1 MKNLLKYLFLLLPLF
16 LFINCSEYNKIV
28 KGTDYPLKYEK
39 AVEYYEKGD
48 CYKSLPLFEELM
60 SYFRMTDKGEDVYY
74 YYAKTQYCMS
84 DFYLAGYYF
93 KRFAKNFPNS
103 SRAEECAF
111 NSAVCYMKNSP
122 EYNLDQS
129 DTYKAID
136 EFQLFMNR
144 YPNSELI
151 DSCNVLIK
159 DLRSKLELKSY
170 EKAQLYFKMVK
181 YRSARIAFNSTL
193 EIFPDTKFREEILF
207 MIVKTNYM
215 YASNSIDSKKAERFE
230 ETINSY
236 HIFVDSYKESKH
248 RKIAESYF
256 NTCLREIEKLNN
268 LN

>member
-1 MKNLLKYLFLLLPLF
+1 MVKLLKYFIPILSVFLLF
-16 LFINCSEYNKIV
+16 NCSEYNKIL
-28 KGTDYPLKYEK
+28 KGTDYQLKYKK

-48 CYKSLPLFEELM
+48 CFKSLPLFEELM

-74 YYAKTQYCMS
+74 YYAKNQYCMG
-84 DFYLAGYYF
+84 DYYLAGYYF

-170 EKAQLYFKMVK
+170 EKAQLYFKMEK

-236 HIFVDSYKESKH
+236 HIFVDSFENSKH

-256 NTCLREIEKLNN
+256 NTCLKEIEKLNN

>member
-1 MKNLLKYLFLLLPLF
+1 
-16 LFINCSEYNKIV
+16 
-28 KGTDYPLKYEK
+28 
-39 AVEYYEKGD
+39 
-48 CYKSLPLFEELM
+48 
-60 SYFRMTDKGEDVYY
+60 
-74 YYAKTQYCMS
+74 
-84 DFYLAGYYF
+84 
-93 KRFAKNFPNS
+93 
-103 SRAEECAF
+103 
-111 NSAVCYMKNSP
+111 
-122 EYNLDQS
+122 
-129 DTYKAID
+129 
-136 EFQLFMNR
+136 MNR

-170 EKAQLYFKMVK
+170 EKAQLYFKMEK

>member
-1 MKNLLKYLFLLLPLF
+1 MIKQSKYFTLIFAVYTLLS
-16 LFINCSEYNKIV
+16 CSEYNKIL
-28 KGTDYPLKYEK
+28 KGTDYQLKYQK
-39 AVEYYEKGD
+39 AVEYYENGD
-48 CYKSLPLFEELM
+48 CYKSLPLFDELM

-74 YYAKTQYCMS
+74 YYAKTHYCMN
-84 DFYLAGYYF
+84 DYFLAGYYF

-122 EYNLDQS
+122 EHNLDQS

-144 YPNSELI
+144 YPTSNLI

-159 DLRSKLELKSY
+159 DLRGKLELKSFQ
-170 EKAQLYFKMVK
+170 KAQLYYKMEK

-193 EIFPDTKFREEILF
+193 ESFPDTKFREEILF
-207 MIVKTNYM
+207 MIVKSNFM
-215 YASNSIDSKKAERFE
+215 FASNSIDAKKAERFE

-236 HIFVDSYKESKH
+236 HIFVDSFENSRH
-248 RKIAESYF
+248 RKVAESYF